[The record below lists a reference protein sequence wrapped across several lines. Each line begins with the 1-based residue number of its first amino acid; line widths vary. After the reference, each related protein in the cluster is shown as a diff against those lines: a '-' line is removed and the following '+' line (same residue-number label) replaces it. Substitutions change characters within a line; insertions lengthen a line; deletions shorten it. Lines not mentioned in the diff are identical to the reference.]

1 MIEDLEADFTGEPKE
16 ASNTDDVALAE
27 VANADEV
34 ITAEAKASN
43 EMKKIPKN
51 EWNTESY
58 KEIINIYIENIKTIE
73 KRHKVYTKQ

>member
-43 EMKKIPKN
+43 EMKKFPKN
-51 EWNTESY
+51 E
-58 KEIINIYIENIKTIE
+58 
-73 KRHKVYTKQ
+73 